1 MVSKHCSK
9 QGQSVPFCWK
19 GGLFLRAGQ
28 HMDEVIFQTN
38 VTFICM
44 GFFSFWIKKK
54 QIIQMSF
61 VTGYIIKITFSVFN
75 K

>member
-1 MVSKHCSK
+1 M
-9 QGQSVPFCWK
+9 
-19 GGLFLRAGQ
+19 R
-28 HMDEVIFQTN
+28 
-38 VTFICM
+38 

-75 K
+75 EGNNLEFYFVFAF